1 MLAQRVKEN
10 QLPRTAA
17 PSQRE
22 YFTSTGPPSMGT
34 KPGLIV
40 AVTAAAALG
49 ASSPQDGDESLE
61 SWTGKPAFSGLCF
74 FTERAETRSLP
85 LPNPMHPD
93 SHQEHSRRTHCKC
106 SSSSPARPG
115 MERSADGEGPGEFST
130 IKCLDL
136 TVLPLPCLHF
146 LARLLCRGCG

>member
-74 FTERAETRSLP
+74 FTERAETRHCPFPIPCILIHTKNTAAGHTASAVPHLP
-85 LPNPMHPD
+85 PGQGWNGAQMEKA
-93 SHQEHSRRTHCKC
+93 QV
-106 SSSSPARPG
+106 SSP
-115 MERSADGEGPGEFST
+115 
-130 IKCLDL
+130 
-136 TVLPLPCLHF
+136 PLN
-146 LARLLCRGCG
+146 A